1 MSTRNNTMYTTFNY
15 EQCKELKTQNDAIR
29 ASDDENNYINRE
41 VNQTHV
47 NKIKASMP
55 GCLPNLPAILINVEN
70 NHILDGQHRVTAFL
84 QSIDEGNTPENAE
97 LSVKLIKVT
106 AEREREIIRECNV
119 YVSPWNS
126 RNYLTHAENM
136 NRDVSKIIAFAG
148 DKTRLLTGSGRP
160 KVTLCCLYVKG
171 ETDKIIKSAESLAN
185 LTVTDEELEFAETLY
200 NETSEI
206 FDIIQ
211 ADAKIQETSFIS
223 VWRTMRSSFPFE
235 AWITGFKKFKNDFI
249 RNKPRKK
256 YDWELY
262 IGKVEL
268 WLTRQ

>member
-1 MSTRNNTMYTTFNY
+1 MYTTFNY